1 MIKINP
7 AQYQCPQHHVDL
19 TDLVQEELD
28 ADIPVAY
35 KRRLLPG
42 QKPPAPT
49 QFEVIVTCPGDDTP
63 HDQTCT
69 GTYTP

>member
-1 MIKINP
+1 MKINP
-7 AQYQCPQHHVDL
+7 AQYQCPQHHTDL

-28 ADIPVAY
+28 PEGPFAY
-35 KRRLLPG
+35 KSVLGR
-42 QKPPAPT
+42 KPPAPT
-49 QFEVIVTCPGDDTP
+49 PFEVIVTCPGDGTP